1 MFSQSEYFNL
11 NNNPSFTRRLYN
23 SLYLI
28 GHDWK
33 NCFIKGDYAF
43 CFNLT
48 TYIFTDEF
56 IKENNL

>member
-11 NNNPSFTRRLYN
+11 NNNHLFTRRLHN

-28 GHDWK
+28 GHDWE